1 MMLSKLRGK
10 ATHFGYVEPHVNN
23 TIKKREEEEEEEEE
37 ASPSRF
43 DEIAFN
49 DNLSLA
55 ISHQPSSSC
64 RI

>member
-1 MMLSKLRGK
+1 MEMMLSKLRGK

-43 DEIAFN
+43 DEIAFV
-49 DNLSLA
+49 L
-55 ISHQPSSSC
+55 
-64 RI
+64 